1 MKKAAK
7 FYLIM
12 ILVMTVTVSAC
23 TNRKTLAYLSEV
35 TVPSLKEIKPLADE
49 KIRELDLEVEPQ
61 IFDLII
67 LINPL
72 WHPEQLTAS
81 LGYKVAESHDTYYV
95 YFHEDGQIEVVEDLE
110 KTGRYSKAF
119 TFSVGEGGIIDSVA
133 AWEIFRSHPKVLRH
147 SVESFEHSFLSLD
160 YHSDKEIYWVL
171 PVSGGKGIG
180 GAGFLYKIDAVTG
193 EFVDE

>member
-49 KIRELDLEVEPQ
+49 KIQELDLEVEPQ
-61 IFDLII
+61 IFRVDFF
-67 LINPL
+67 INP
-72 WHPEQLTAS
+72 TAWAKKTAI

-95 YFHEDGQIEVVEDLE
+95 HFHEDGQIEVVEDLE

-119 TFSVGEGGIIDSVA
+119 PLSVGEGGIIDSVA

-147 SVESFEHSFLSLD
+147 SVESFEHSRLYLRD
-160 YHSDKEIYWVL
+160 DPDEEIYWVL
-171 PVSGGKGIG
+171 SVHGRE
-180 GAGFLYKIDAVTG
+180 GFQGFQYIIDAVTG